1 MGEVKQVSVMKR
13 HPDLTMEQFIEL
25 YESRHARFG
34 EVLFRNA
41 KRYVRRY
48 VQPMTNP
55 LTGKVEELDFDVI
68 MEIWWESPEAMAEGM
83 KGIAT
88 SGLIDDIRKSG
99 ETLFASQNNPG
110 FTVLEYETPVGA

>member
-1 MGEVKQVSVMKR
+1 MAQVKQLSVMKR
-13 HPDLTMEQFIEL
+13 YPDLTMEQFIAL
-25 YESRHARFG
+25 YESRHAKFG

-68 MEIWWESPEAMAEGM
+68 MEIWWDSSDDMAEGM
-83 KGIAT
+83 KAIAT

-99 ETLFASQNNPG
+99 ETLFASSNLAG
-110 FTVLEYETPVGA
+110 FTVAEYETPVGT